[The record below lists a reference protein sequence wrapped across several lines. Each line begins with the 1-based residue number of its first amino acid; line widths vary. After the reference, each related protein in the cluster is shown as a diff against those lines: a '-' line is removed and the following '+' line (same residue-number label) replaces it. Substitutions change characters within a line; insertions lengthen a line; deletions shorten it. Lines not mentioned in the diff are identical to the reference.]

1 LVRIYTLMSD
11 LRVPLEEKL
20 WAMFSIVKITKTS
33 SVLNKGVV
41 MTWCHSSF
49 AFQPLKATWWT
60 LQNPQVQG
68 ISFILASYLLK
79 SYFIVTFTFARGWA
93 KNTCGGACW
102 WSLTLK
108 FKCQTLHKFF
118 LVEHQTYI
126 RIYN

>member
-11 LRVPLEEKL
+11 LRVPLEDKL

-68 ISFILASYLLK
+68 MTWNIFYTSIISFEVILHSYIYLCSRMSKEHVWGSLLVVLN
-79 SYFIVTFTFARGWA
+79 SEI
-93 KNTCGGACW
+93 
-102 WSLTLK
+102 
-108 FKCQTLHKFF
+108 
-118 LVEHQTYI
+118 
-126 RIYN
+126 